1 MIPAE
6 EPWDSL
12 VFAEKSNEF
21 SYSVDNLFDDEGLE
35 QISLC
40 CDYLVKDGV
49 TVRNK
54 KFVLK

>member
-6 EPWDSL
+6 EQWDSL
-12 VFAEKSNEF
+12 TFAEKSNGF
-21 SYSVDNLFDDEGLE
+21 SYIVDNLFDNEGLE

-40 CDYLVKDGV
+40 CDYSVKDGV

-54 KFVLK
+54 EFVLK